1 MAVSAGYVTN
11 QNKRW
16 QEANQNN
23 DTDLMNRL
31 QADSKRA
38 GYALDPYKSAMS
50 NVQNN
55 VSTPAAGA
63 TQPVSRTNQTI
74 DRIGQLANAN
84 PFQYKAP
91 EAFKYDQNSDPAYQA
106 ALASARAN
114 ISQQQGDTNAR
125 LRAGGQGKSSYS
137 ESVANQIGA
146 KEMGRV
152 STDVLPQLISQAY
165 QRYSDQASRDLQ
177 VQQANYGAQQDQ
189 ISNLGN
195 LYGLQNQQDFQNPM
209 AEAQLTGNYLS
220 GEARQ
225 YIEAINSLK
234 AKAETAGI
242 TREARAGLS
251 QQADAYRAA
260 LQGLGVDPKLFG
272 ANVNATTASGN
283 LNQAGVRTLAGHSQ
297 DYMQTADQR
306 DFNEGVRQADRAYE
320 YTAGRD
326 KVQDAQWMKQFDEQV
341 KQNGIGNALA
351 WAQNAISKQNANT
364 SAASAANSRNN
375 AAQGQLMDIWK
386 ATGVAPPGINGVA
399 AGTPYAQNAAQAQTA
414 ADYYSAIDN
423 SIYLSPEY
431 SAGKLPGQQGEKTGR
446 TIVNDR
452 NGLETYILSLEL
464 SPAETMKLYTR
475 YGIPTK

>member
-1 MAVSAGYVTN
+1 MAVTAGYVTN

-16 QEANQNN
+16 QEANASN

-38 GYALDPYKSAMS
+38 GYTLDPYKSAMT
-50 NVQNN
+50 NVQNS
-55 VSTPAAGA
+55 VSAPAV
-63 TQPVSRTNQTI
+63 TQPVSRANQTV

-91 EAFKYDQNSDPAYQA
+91 EAFSYDQNSDPAYQA

-234 AKAETAGI
+234 AQAETAGI
-242 TREARAGLS
+242 TKEARAGLS

-260 LQGLGVDPKLFG
+260 LQGLGVDPSLFG
-272 ANVNATTASGN
+272 ANVNAATARGN
-283 LNQAGVRTLAGHSQ
+283 LNQAGVSTMAKQAQ
-297 DYMQTADQR
+297 DYSQAADQR
-306 DFNEGVRQADRAYE
+306 NYDRSVLESDRSFE
-320 YTAGRD
+320 YTQGRD
-326 KVQDAQWMKQFDEQV
+326 KVADERWQTEFDRVLKQDGVQ
-341 KQNGIGNALA
+341 NALA
-351 WAQNAISKQNANT
+351 WAANSISKQNANT
-364 SAASAANSRNN
+364 SAYSAQTGRMNANDSR
-375 AAQGQLMDIWK
+375 LMDIWK
-386 ATGVAPPGINGVA
+386 ATGAAPAGINGVT
-399 AGTPYAQNAAQAQTA
+399 AGTPYASAATKPQTA
-414 ADYYSAIDN
+414 ADYYGAIDG

-431 SAGKLPGQQGEKTGR
+431 AAGAFPGQQGEKTGK

-452 NGLETYILSLEL
+452 DGLETYILSLGL
-464 SPAETMKLYTR
+464 PAEETMKLYTR
-475 YGIPTK
+475 YGIPMQ